1 MALDKELYSNLIN
14 DAYNNALKDVTTFRA
29 TILSIKARFLVTTEA
44 GGKTTQIVDGLNP
57 ANFYEVILRPEFLSS
72 VPAPWDMNDFTFDK
86 QNVVIQGK
94 SAIAAVNCHPDARSV
109 TPEGNGNPG
118 VNLKVGDVVVCTFG
132 DGPNNQG
139 RLRDIRFEL
148 NSVGEDE
155 DLRDAIGVK
164 GSLTNFLNNLSSGG
178 KKLLGSIVDAFTGP
192 VIRGPSE
199 NGNTIQAGGNLNNPE
214 SLFWIGKHKDNP
226 RHRSKPA
233 SRTYIGSAVP
243 SAKGEKIYNG
253 VLDDKF
259 FGIITIERGIYKN
272 GNLDETEKP
281 RTFKI
286 LKDALS
292 DLINLNTAFRKEFGH
307 DLPIAS
313 VNRSWERQIR
323 SKTLY
328 GKKAASPGNSKHGW
342 GLAIDFFTK
351 DKKYLIDN
359 GTGFNSRIYKW
370 LRQNGKQYNW
380 INPSWAGP
388 NGSNVEPWHFEW
400 SKRSTVLQGEKDP
413 KQYY

>member
-1 MALDKELYSNLIN
+1 MTSRNTLRSQQQARSNPTTNMALDKELYSNLIN

-29 TILSIKARFLVTTEA
+29 TILSIKGRFLVTTEA
-44 GGKTTQIVDGLNP
+44 GGKTTQIVDGLSP

-72 VPAPWDMNDFTFDK
+72 VPAPWDMNDFIFDK

-118 VNLKVGDVVVCTFG
+118 VNLKVGDVLFVHLEMVQITKG
-132 DGPNNQG
+132 D
-139 RLRDIRFEL
+139 LEIIRFEL

-226 RHRSKPA
+226 RHSQQTCFKNLHRFSGGSKCQ
-233 SRTYIGSAVP
+233 R
-243 SAKGEKIYNG
+243 
-253 VLDDKF
+253 
-259 FGIITIERGIYKN
+259 
-272 GNLDETEKP
+272 
-281 RTFKI
+281 
-286 LKDALS
+286 
-292 DLINLNTAFRKEFGH
+292 
-307 DLPIAS
+307 
-313 VNRSWERQIR
+313 
-323 SKTLY
+323 
-328 GKKAASPGNSKHGW
+328 
-342 GLAIDFFTK
+342 
-351 DKKYLIDN
+351 
-359 GTGFNSRIYKW
+359 
-370 LRQNGKQYNW
+370 
-380 INPSWAGP
+380 
-388 NGSNVEPWHFEW
+388 
-400 SKRSTVLQGEKDP
+400 
-413 KQYY
+413 